1 MPTMIRAN
9 VERNVPEAAVE
20 KFKAAGY
27 RLLTNTQEPAKTS
40 QEGTQNASGEE
51 NITEKEKEAR
61 QTAEADY
68 NISEYDFNRSV
79 DTVSKLIGEPPPNHL
94 TKAEI
99 ARQEEY
105 ARYVKQQEERQRQI
119 EERRKNRNNKNI
131 KNKNER
137 SR

>member
-51 NITEKEKEAR
+51 NITEKEKEAN
-61 QTAEADY
+61 QGTQEGQAGNTEGQKEAE
-68 NISEYDFNRSV
+68 
-79 DTVSKLIGEPPPNHL
+79 G
-94 TKAEI
+94 
-99 ARQEEY
+99 
-105 ARYVKQQEERQRQI
+105 
-119 EERRKNRNNKNI
+119 NNKEDAAGQDAWKELPEAEMQAALEAKKVDELRKI
-131 KNKNER
+131 AKNEGIQGYANMNKDTLVATIMNH
-137 SR
+137 